1 MNFQKDFPMLKS
13 DFVYFDNAATSLKP
27 ISVIN
32 RECEYLQLYSVN
44 SRRGDYD
51 LGFKVDDQI
60 DKTRNL
66 VKEFINAKD
75 KSEIVFTSNA
85 TESLNTIV
93 FGYFK
98 NHLKEGD
105 EIILNKGEHA
115 SNILPWMILKKEIGI
130 SIKYAPLDKNGFLSV
145 DSIKKC
151 ITKNTKV
158 VSLSYITNVVG
169 DKRSVKEIG
178 KIAHKNGAL
187 MVVDAS
193 QSVPHIKTDVIDM
206 DADFLSFSAHKMLGS
221 TGLGILYGKKELLK
235 EMMPLKYGGG
245 MNLDYSEERIDLLP
259 IPYRFEAG
267 TLNIASIISFSE
279 AINFINNVGFSNIQR
294 MEAYLR
300 KYLIGELLKIEH
312 VEILNEEA
320 PSSIVLINVK
330 GVDPGSLGLYLNS
343 KKICVRSGSH
353 CTKMLKEEA
362 SFSDSVRISLYFYNS
377 YEEIDKLIDALKDYS
392 EIENFLNL

>member
-169 DKRSVKEIG
+169 DKRDVKEIG

-245 MNLDYSEERIDLLP
+245 MNLDYSEEKIDLLP

-279 AINFINNVGFSNIQR
+279 AINFIINVGFSNIQR
-294 MEAYLR
+294 MEA
-300 KYLIGELLKIEH
+300 
-312 VEILNEEA
+312 
-320 PSSIVLINVK
+320 
-330 GVDPGSLGLYLNS
+330 
-343 KKICVRSGSH
+343 
-353 CTKMLKEEA
+353 
-362 SFSDSVRISLYFYNS
+362 
-377 YEEIDKLIDALKDYS
+377 
-392 EIENFLNL
+392 